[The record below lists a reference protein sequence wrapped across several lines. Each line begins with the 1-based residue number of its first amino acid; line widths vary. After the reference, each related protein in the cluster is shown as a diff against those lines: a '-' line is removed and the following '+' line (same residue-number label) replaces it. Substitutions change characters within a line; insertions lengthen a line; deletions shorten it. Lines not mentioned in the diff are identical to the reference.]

1 MKVNKI
7 IKIALGASALT
18 VSVATSTQVSAAAV
32 TVVNAGFNDQTGWG
46 LLNDAQLAEAGGPA
60 GWTWVTPVAGN
71 TVTSTEAIA
80 PTEGTG
86 FGITYAGADAFTQN
100 VNILTAGD
108 YIFSVDANALTGTV
122 NLSNSPAIARPL
134 LDGAF
139 SLFAGSAFSPNMDVI
154 TTDDWMT
161 FTWTTTLSAGLLDV
175 GLRNTN
181 LAIYSIAF
189 DNFSITE
196 VPQVPVPAAFWL
208 FGSGLIGLIGVA
220 RRKKS

>member
-1 MKVNKI
+1 MKINKI
-7 IKIALGASALT
+7 IKIALGVSALT

-32 TVVNAGFNDQTGWG
+32 TVVNAGFNDQTGWT
-46 LLNDAQLAEAGGPA
+46 LKNDALLAETGGPT
-60 GWTWVTPVAGN
+60 GWSWLTPAAGN

-86 FGITYAGADAFTQN
+86 FGITYAGADAFTQSQS
-100 VNILTAGD
+100 VEILTAGD

-122 NLSNSPAIARPL
+122 NLSNSPTIARPL

-139 SLFAGSAFSPNMDVI
+139 SLFAGSVFSPNMDVI
-154 TTDDWMT
+154 TTNDWMT

-175 GLRNTN
+175 GLRTTN

-189 DNFSITE
+189 DNFSIT
-196 VPQVPVPAAFWL
+196 PVPVPAAIWL
-208 FGSGLIGLIGVA
+208 FGSGLVGLIGVA
-220 RRKKS
+220 RRKKA

>member
-1 MKVNKI
+1 MEINKI
-7 IKIALGASALT
+7 IKIVLGTSALV
-18 VSVATSTQVSAAAV
+18 VSVATSTQVSAV
-32 TVVNAGFNDQTGWG
+32 TVVNAGFNDDTGWT
-46 LLNDAQLAEAGGPA
+46 LLNDALLAEVGGPA
-60 GWTWVTPVAGN
+60 GWGWVTPVALN

-86 FGITYAGADAFTQN
+86 FGITYAGADAFTQSQS
-100 VNILTAGD
+100 VEILTAGD

-122 NLSNSPAIARPL
+122 NLSNSPTIARPL

-139 SLFAGSAFSPNMDVI
+139 SLFAGSASSPNMDVI

-161 FTWTTTLSAGLLDV
+161 YTWTATLSAGLLDV
-175 GLRNTN
+175 GLRTTD

-189 DNFSITE
+189 DNFSIT
-196 VPQVPVPAAFWL
+196 PVPVPAAIWL
-208 FGSGLIGLIGVA
+208 FGSGLIGLIGIA